1 MTYKTNTNQN
11 GDLAERIVELE
22 IIKKGWIV
30 STPSSRDADYDYVVD
45 FGKENPDHPDRF
57 ETIQV
62 KKMTNDYLPRMVER
76 KNQRTTKEGKVR
88 NTVDYAER
96 GIEWLAGVDIISQKI
111 YWYKLDTYKD
121 KPKKFKVTHKR
132 HPPDTFPTNNNVR
145 KNNE

>member
-11 GDLAERIVELE
+11 GDRAEILVHAEIVE
-22 IIKKGWIV
+22 KGWIFL
-30 STPSSRDADYDYVVD
+30 TPSSRDSDYDCVVD
-45 FGKENPDHPDRF
+45 INGKF
-57 ETIQV
+57 ERVQI
-62 KKMTNDYLPRMVER
+62 KKMTEHRLPRMVER

-96 GIEWLAGVDIISQKI
+96 GVEWLVGIDLASKKT

-121 KPKKFKVTHKR
+121 KPKTFKVTSKR
-132 HPPDTFPTNNNVR
+132 HPTDTFPTNNNVR

>member
-30 STPSSRDADYDYVVD
+30 NTPSSRDADYDYVVD
-45 FGKENPDHPDRF
+45 VGGKF
-57 ETIQV
+57 ERVQV
-62 KKMTNDYLPRMVER
+62 KKMTNDNLPRMVER

-88 NTVDYAER
+88 NAVDYAER
-96 GIEWLAGVDIISQKI
+96 KIEWLVGVDIINQKT

-121 KPKKFKVTHKR
+121 KPKKFKVTSKR
-132 HPPDTFPTNNNVR
+132 HPTDTFPTNNNVR